1 MKTLTTLLIIFITSF
16 STICLAQTD
25 QEKSKGD
32 TLKPMNML
40 DAQTQ
45 MYGQIFDLSGA
56 GEHNPLGGASNYL
69 ELIEQMDLSEDQ
81 KEKLREQYKQYDR
94 SLDSKKKDSLKSDID
109 NSLMEATEKSK
120 SQNE

>member
-1 MKTLTTLLIIFITSF
+1 MKTLTTLLIISITSF
-16 STICLAQTD
+16 SAISQAQTD

-32 TLKPMNML
+32 TLKPMNLL
-40 DAQTQ
+40 DAQTK

-56 GEHNPLGGASNYL
+56 GEHNPMGGASNYL
-69 ELIEQMDLSEDQ
+69 ELIEQMDMSEEQ

-94 SLDSKKKDSLKSDID
+94 SLDSKKKDSLKSDSD